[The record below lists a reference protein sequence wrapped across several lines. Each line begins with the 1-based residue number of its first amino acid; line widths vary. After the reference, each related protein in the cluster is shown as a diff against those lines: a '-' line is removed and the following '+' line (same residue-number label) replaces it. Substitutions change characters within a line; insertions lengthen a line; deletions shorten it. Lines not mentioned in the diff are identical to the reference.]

1 MGLYLLDTDAVIDY
15 LVGFAPSVDLIRSIH
30 TSGNDLGVCD
40 VVVAEVYSGLRPED
54 RERTAALLEALQLLT
69 TAADASHRAG
79 EWRYS
84 YARRGMTLAT
94 SDVLVAAAALAHG
107 ANLVTGNAASYP
119 MAEVEVVPL
128 PRRRS

>member
-54 RERTAALLEALQLLT
+54 CERTAALLEALQFLT
-69 TAADASHRAG
+69 TAADAARVGVGYRTTMGMGQTRRPEGRA
-79 EWRYS
+79 
-84 YARRGMTLAT
+84 L
-94 SDVLVAAAALAHG
+94 G
-107 ANLVTGNAASYP
+107 ASQAD
-119 MAEVEVVPL
+119 
-128 PRRRS
+128 